1 LCAGL
6 RVARQPEQSPATKAG
21 KHSSIIMLTIG
32 TSGTPKGANR
42 STPPTLAPIGGICRA
57 FSPHWKRWTR
67 SRICPAWR
75 DVSIVVEESLQ
86 CGALAG
92 YLLLATIGALRFC
105 HDGEASTARSFAGS
119 APFPDAPG
127 YLGGQLRV
135 GQQQLD
141 ERADDLLSGDAGESE
156 PVGGFALPDIEGPVC
171 GGGQVDGASRSLAA

>member
-1 LCAGL
+1 MRTTVVVASFLHELLEPAVFRPAQVLDQPAHGCRRRDERAAGIGI
-6 RVARQPEQSPATKAG
+6 G
-21 KHSSIIMLTIG
+21 KTGNLT
-32 TSGTPKGANR
+32 
-42 STPPTLAPIGGICRA
+42 
-57 FSPHWKRWTR
+57 HH
-67 SRICPAWR
+67 

-86 CGALAG
+86 CGALAD
-92 YLLLATIGALRFC
+92 YLLLATIGTLRFC

-135 GQQQLD
+135 RQQQLD